1 MRSSRRGAIREEE
14 PRMMGSDMGGMMNQM
29 MGGWW
34 GFGPMWFGGLFSL
47 LLLALLI
54 AGVVLAVRHLTS
66 GGAGGPGPGGG
77 GRALEILK
85 ERYARGEIGKEEFE
99 AMRRDLA

>member
-1 MRSSRRGAIREEE
+1 
-14 PRMMGSDMGGMMNQM
+14 MMGSDMTNMMNQM

-54 AGVVLAVRHLTS
+54 AGVVLAVRHLVAWSAADPGRS
-66 GGAGGPGPGGG
+66 GS

-99 AMRRDLA
+99 AMRRDVSA

>member
-1 MRSSRRGAIREEE
+1 
-14 PRMMGSDMGGMMNQM
+14 MMGSDMGGMMNQM
-29 MGGWW
+29 MGGWS

-54 AGVVLAVRHLTS
+54 VALVLAVRHLTGWPS
-66 GGAGGPGPGGG
+66 GDPGPRGG

-99 AMRRDLA
+99 TMRRDLA

>member
-1 MRSSRRGAIREEE
+1 
-14 PRMMGSDMGGMMNQM
+14 MMSPDMTGMINQV

-54 AGVVLAVRHLTS
+54 AGVVLAVRHL
-66 GGAGGPGPGGG
+66 AGRPAGDPGPRGG

>member
-1 MRSSRRGAIREEE
+1 
-14 PRMMGSDMGGMMNQM
+14 MMGSDMGGMMNQM
-29 MGGWW
+29 MGAWW
-34 GFGPMWFGGLFSL
+34 GFGPMWLGGLFSL

-54 AGVVLAVRHLTS
+54 AGIVLAVRHLTAAPAA
-66 GGAGGPGPGGG
+66 GPGQGGGP
-77 GRALEILK
+77 RALEILK